1 MLIHPVFHVSL
12 LKPHHELSYVDE
24 QSSQNNSAPR
34 LTSPLSPPDPPHV
47 TTNNMAPLYEVER
60 VLGKRCRGNRI
71 QYLVKWVG
79 YEDHENSWEPE
90 ENLAE
95 ALDAIRKWEQTDQQ
109 KERQDRQA
117 RQPLSRGRM

>member
-1 MLIHPVFHVSL
+1 MAFHLFV
-12 LKPHHELSYVDE
+12 KPHHGHSLVEN
-24 QSSQNNSAPR
+24 QSSNNNSASQPA
-34 LTSPLSPPDPPHV
+34 SPLPSTDSPPPPV
-47 TTNNMAPLYEVER
+47 ITSNTAPLYEVER

-95 ALDAIRKWEQTDQQ
+95 AQDAITKWEQTDQQ
-109 KERQDRQA
+109 KDRH
-117 RQPLSRGRM
+117 R